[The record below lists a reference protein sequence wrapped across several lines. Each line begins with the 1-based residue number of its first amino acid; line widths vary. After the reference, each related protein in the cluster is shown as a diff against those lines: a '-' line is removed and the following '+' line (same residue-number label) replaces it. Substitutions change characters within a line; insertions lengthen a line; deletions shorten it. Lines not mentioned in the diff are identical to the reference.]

1 MTNALNQLFNRPTN
15 SIYYSCSGN
24 REIQEKQSYG
34 CIHSAQWRYIEVV
47 NMTLWPHYP
56 AKEPPCPLNG
66 RLSEPQGPSGRFG
79 KETNSLTRAVVR
91 TPDRSTH
98 NLIAIPNTLFRFP

>member
-56 AKEPPCPLNG
+56 KEKRPLLVVVKRCG
-66 RLSEPQGPSGRFG
+66 GLLSMSGICEKF
-79 KETNSLTRAVVR
+79 
-91 TPDRSTH
+91 
-98 NLIAIPNTLFRFP
+98 NTTLAENQI